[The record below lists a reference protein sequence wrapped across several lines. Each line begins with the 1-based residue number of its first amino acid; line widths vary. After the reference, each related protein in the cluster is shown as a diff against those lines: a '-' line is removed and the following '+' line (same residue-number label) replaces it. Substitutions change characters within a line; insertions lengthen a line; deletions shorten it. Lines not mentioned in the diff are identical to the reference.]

1 MKKVIGM
8 PKISN
13 NIMKEVCQ
21 LSFQNELETI
31 TKLNMNSIKYQTL
44 SEEQVDQLAIKIGLL
59 PLEYRNILF
68 FRYCFNNP
76 PSETEKILEIENVIG
91 KLRYIQKMLSAF
103 MGLKNSWI
111 DDNSMK
117 KACEIALIEDAKDY
131 DNTLALHKPNYS
143 KNFRRKLKDIK
154 ISQKTNNIFM
164 LITKRV
170 AVFILVCILSFSA
183 VLMVNAEVRE
193 KVFDWVIE
201 VFEKFSIFIPQNI
214 DEDNN
219 SVDLTSL
226 KINYIPTGFKL
237 VDIHKGHNMLIYNYL
252 ADSNEEFD
260 IKLFTSSGENKS
272 YYDTEGIEIEEI
284 IFKGSQAYIWQTNE
298 ITYLIWYQD
307 GVECHILGNLDK
319 DEILKVAESIS
330 K

>member
-1 MKKVIGM
+1 
-8 PKISN
+8 
-13 NIMKEVCQ
+13 MKEVCQ

-31 TKLNMNSIKYQTL
+31 TKLNMNSIKYQSLTD
-44 SEEQVDQLAIKIGLL
+44 EQVDQLAIKIGLL

-68 FRYCFNNP
+68 FRYCFNNS
-76 PSETEKILEIENVIG
+76 PSKTEKIFEIENVIG

-103 MGLKNSWI
+103 MGLKDSWI
-111 DDNSMK
+111 NDNSMK
-117 KACEIALIEDAKDY
+117 KACEIALIEDTKDY

-143 KNFRRKLKDIK
+143 KSFRRKLKDIK
-154 ISQKTNNIFM
+154 IKQNPNNIFM
-164 LITKRV
+164 LITKKV
-170 AVFILVCILSFSA
+170 AIFILVCILSFSA
-183 VLMVNAEVRE
+183 VLAVNAEARK
-193 KVFDWVIE
+193 KVFDWAIE
-201 VFEKFSIFIPQNI
+201 VFEKFSIFIPQNV

-219 SVDLTSL
+219 LIDLTSL

-272 YYDTEGIEIEEI
+272 YYDTEGVEIEEI

>member
-1 MKKVIGM
+1 MSEIA
-8 PKISN
+8 N

-76 PSETEKILEIENVIG
+76 PSKTEKILEIENVIG

-193 KVFDWVIE
+193 RFFDWVIE